1 MIKTISAACPKCKKF
16 NSFNVPDHVTVVTE
30 INVPW
35 FRCSFCFQQSS
46 RGSWDTEKLP
56 EFKSDVLGVP
66 YEEDT
71 NE

>member
-46 RGSWDTEKLP
+46 RNSWST
-56 EFKSDVLGVP
+56 
-66 YEEDT
+66 
-71 NE
+71 